1 MVKEKRSAYEAIFSR
16 GIAVGTVLCILAVV
30 PLLLVGIMEAPDYVC
45 CIFTALLL
53 LLIAVGVNM
62 MIRVSII
69 KSSYD
74 TLLQ

>member
-1 MVKEKRSAYEAIFSR
+1 
-16 GIAVGTVLCILAVV
+16 
-30 PLLLVGIMEAPDYVC
+30 MEAPDYVC

-74 TLLQ
+74 TLLQEGEFSKSEKRVKRKLNALPGAEESGT